1 MSKSKALDTHYI
13 VVYHSSLPAG
23 KAPSVPR
30 AGRPGGIIRPP
41 KRPARPFLFRRIAM
55 PTYPYPTSLRLPVD
69 LKKFLVRKAAEEDR
83 KLAQMIVHILEEY
96 RTSCSR
102 KPVKVEQ

>member
-1 MSKSKALDTHYI
+1 
-13 VVYHSSLPAG
+13 
-23 KAPSVPR
+23 
-30 AGRPGGIIRPP
+30 
-41 KRPARPFLFRRIAM
+41 M

-83 KLAQMIVHILEEY
+83 KLAQMIVRILEEY